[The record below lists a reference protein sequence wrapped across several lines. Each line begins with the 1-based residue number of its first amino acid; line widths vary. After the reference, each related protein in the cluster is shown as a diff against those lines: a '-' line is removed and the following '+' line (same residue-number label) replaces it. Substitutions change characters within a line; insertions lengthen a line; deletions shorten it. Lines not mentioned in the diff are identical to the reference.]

1 MQCITIFPPMKWA
14 NFILKWASGF
24 WMGEWHN
31 CGRVKFSLA
40 HKWANFWKIAQVT
53 AIFTYGW
60 ANFSHMGGR
69 FFGVNFGW
77 AIFSL
82 LKNSGRFFHTWVG
95 EFLTHG
101 WAIFQGPFWM
111 GDFFTSQ
118 K

>member
-1 MQCITIFPPMKWA
+1 
-14 NFILKWASGF
+14 
-24 WMGEWHN
+24 MGEWHN

-60 ANFSHMGGR
+60 ANFSNMGGR
-69 FFGVNFGW
+69 IFGVNLGW

-82 LKNSGRFFHTWVG
+82 LKNSERFFHTGVG

-111 GDFFTSQ
+111 GDFSTSQ